1 YSSGLTVFMDIDC
14 CRELFG
20 KDDDYYNAV
29 MSDRKLDIDE
39 GRLYS
44 VTDKADIEKAAG
56 VFVDLLKPLY
66 TLLITMSTVI
76 FCLVMFLMTSVMIDR
91 ASFGI
96 SLMKI
101 FGFRGK
107 EVKRLY
113 LDGNRIAVMLGAL
126 VSIPLAKIITDKLFP
141 VFVSNVSCGLYLDF
155 EWYYYLIIY
164 IAILA
169 IYSLVSLL
177 LTGKLSRLTP
187 AEVLKNRE

>member
-1 YSSGLTVFMDIDC
+1 
-14 CRELFG
+14 
-20 KDDDYYNAV
+20 YYNAV

-56 VFVDLLKPLY
+56 VFVDLMKPLY

-113 LDGNRIAVMLGAL
+113 LDGNRIAVMLGAM
-126 VSIPLAKIITDKLFP
+126 VSIPLAKIIKDKLFP

-177 LTGKLSRLTP
+177 LTGKLNRLTP